1 MSPRTRQLLDW
12 LPRVLGALYAVFIS
26 VFAFDVWEMSG
37 SFWYKMAGFL
47 IHLIP
52 TYLVVAVLLAGWV
65 RPLWGGIG
73 YLTLAVAFGLIFGRN
88 DLSVLLILT
97 GPLILVGLL
106 FLADW
111 WVSNSRLH
119 PKF

>member
-1 MSPRTRQLLDW
+1 MSQQTRNLFKW

-26 VFAFDVWEMSG
+26 VFAFDVWEMG
-37 SFWYKMAGFL
+37 GGAWEKLAAFL
-47 IHLIP
+47 IHLLP
-52 TYLVVAVLLAGWV
+52 TYLVVAALFAGWV

-73 YLTLAVAFGLIFGRN
+73 FLTLAVAFGLIFSRN
-88 DLSVLLILT
+88 EWAVLLILT

-111 WVSNSRLH
+111 WVSKARLH